1 MNRPAALTRTLL
13 VCSVAAALLAGCV
26 QQENAA
32 ATALDKLQ
40 ERASTIRQLA
50 SEPNLSAALNEVDL
64 LEADLEKAAVN
75 GDIAAE
81 MQQQAVRALAEVRS
95 DLEVLAGK
103 TAQPEVPQSPE
114 LPVPEETFTEDG
126 DDWRNS
132 EGNEDGDDWRNS
144 EGNEDWDQWEND
156 DDPDAWD
163 DEDRDRWEDQH
174 DEDWEQWEDER
185 DEAWDQWEDQRDD
198 SSDDGHR

>member
-1 MNRPAALTRTLL
+1 
-13 VCSVAAALLAGCV
+13 
-26 QQENAA
+26 
-32 ATALDKLQ
+32 LD
-40 ERASTIRQLA
+40 
-50 SEPNLSAALNEVDL
+50 
-64 LEADLEKAAVN
+64 KAAVN

-81 MQQQAVRALAEVRS
+81 MQQKAAKALTEIRN

-103 TAQPEVPQSPE
+103 TAQAEVPQTPE

-132 EGNEDGDDWRNS
+132 EGNED
-144 EGNEDWDQWEND
+144 WDQWEND
-156 DDPDAWD
+156 DAPDAWD

-174 DEDWEQWEDER
+174 DEDWDQWEDER

-198 SSDDGHR
+198 SSDDGDR